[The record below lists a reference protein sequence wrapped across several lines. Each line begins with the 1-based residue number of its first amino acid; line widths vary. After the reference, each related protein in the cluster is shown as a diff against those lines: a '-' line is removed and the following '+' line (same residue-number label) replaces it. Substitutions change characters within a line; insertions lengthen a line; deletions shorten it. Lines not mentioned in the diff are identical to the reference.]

1 MPSNTFIT
9 PDTITTITF
18 LSDRPIEGISQ
29 YGPYRAYRV
38 RIEDGS
44 EHLFYPPKYLFDDI
58 AAVAGTGTVVRL
70 RATRAQTRDG
80 HAYNRIELL
89 EADVVGRAPQDAPAA
104 RPTPPRADDNADRIL
119 ASVAL
124 KCATQTRGIAGEPD
138 EVLAT
143 AARYLGWLQRPT
155 IRAAS

>member
-9 PDTITTITF
+9 PDAITAITF

-58 AAVAGTGTVVRL
+58 AALVGTGTVVRL
-70 RATRAQTRDG
+70 RATRARTRDG
-80 HAYNRIELL
+80 HAYNRL
-89 EADVVGRAPQDAPAA
+89 EIIDADAAPHASRPAPAA
-104 RPTPPRADDNADRIL
+104 EPRSVMESGDRIL

-155 IRAAS
+155 ALPTSA

>member
-18 LSDRPIEGISQ
+18 LSERPIEGISQ

-58 AAVAGTGTVVRL
+58 AAIVSTGTVVRL

-80 HAYNRIELL
+80 HAYNRLELL
-89 EADVVGRAPQDAPAA
+89 EADVAGPAPQDAPAA
-104 RPTPPRADDNADRIL
+104 RPSSPRAGDNGDRIL

-124 KCATQTRGIAGEPD
+124 KSAAQTRGVGAEPRD
-138 EVLAT
+138 VLTT
-143 AARYLGWLQRPT
+143 ANYYLDWLRQ
-155 IRAAS
+155 A